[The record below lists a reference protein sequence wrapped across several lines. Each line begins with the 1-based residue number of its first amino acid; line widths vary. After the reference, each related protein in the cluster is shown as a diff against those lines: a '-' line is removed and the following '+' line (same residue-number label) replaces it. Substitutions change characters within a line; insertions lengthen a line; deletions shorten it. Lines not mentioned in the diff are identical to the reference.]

1 MIKNI
6 NKRIDM
12 RNEIERLI
20 NGRTALKK
28 KYTPSKIEM
37 ELISYIDEL
46 KKDKELLTLKKPT
59 TSEDI
64 QIVATLRD
72 IIFRLELI
80 QS

>member
-12 RNEIERLI
+12 RKVFKNLKV
-20 NGRTALKK
+20 RTALKK